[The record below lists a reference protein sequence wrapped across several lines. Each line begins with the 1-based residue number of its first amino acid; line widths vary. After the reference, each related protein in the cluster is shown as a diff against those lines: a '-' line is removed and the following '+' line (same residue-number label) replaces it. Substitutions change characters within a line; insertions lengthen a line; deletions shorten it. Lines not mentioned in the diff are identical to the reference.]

1 MLIKNSSPKKL
12 DTKHK
17 RYWYHISNTL
27 KDKKCTLIPWDN
39 AKGFNRNELEPDINR
54 ICVSPTIQ
62 QCLTAVPYFL
72 SSSYNIYR
80 TKEKVAAHKPIR
92 VFDAKITNEGWL
104 LDTTDFIKIGSID
117 LNEIE
122 SGEKIESVMHEAAS
136 RGNVRY
142 SKKVLNWWRR
152 IKLQRYIKKS

>member
-1 MLIKNSSPKKL
+1 
-12 DTKHK
+12 
-17 RYWYHISNTL
+17 
-27 KDKKCTLIPWDN
+27 
-39 AKGFNRNELEPDINR
+39 
-54 ICVSPTIQ
+54 
-62 QCLTAVPYFL
+62 VPYFL